1 MSRRGSSHHEE
12 EEGEL
17 SLVPYL
23 DMMIALVMFLI
34 FSYQTVIEMS
44 QIRSDAP
51 SSGGDSAATSAP
63 QEPPKWKPTLM
74 VTHDGYQLLS
84 DDPTVAKVEI
94 PRKGDKSYD
103 TKQLL
108 VKLKEWQKA
117 YALPGDLIITAF
129 PDIEYSHIV
138 LAMDTAREEGGRP
151 LFSNVAF
158 AVPYGV
164 GAQ

>member
-1 MSRRGSSHHEE
+1 MGRHKSHHVEE

-23 DMMIALVMFLI
+23 DMMISLVMFLI

-51 SSGGDSAATSAP
+51 GVGGSDASTASTP
-63 QEPPKWKPTLM
+63 LEPPKWKPTLM
-74 VTHDGYQLLS
+74 VTDTGYQLMS
-84 DDPTVAKVEI
+84 DDPTVQKVEI
-94 PRKGDKSYD
+94 PMVAGKYD
-103 TKQLL
+103 TRQL
-108 VKLKEWQKA
+108 VIKLKEWQKA

-129 PDIEYSHIV
+129 PDIQYNHIV
-138 LAMDTAREEGGRP
+138 LAMDSAREDGGKP
-151 LFSNVAF
+151 FFPNVAF